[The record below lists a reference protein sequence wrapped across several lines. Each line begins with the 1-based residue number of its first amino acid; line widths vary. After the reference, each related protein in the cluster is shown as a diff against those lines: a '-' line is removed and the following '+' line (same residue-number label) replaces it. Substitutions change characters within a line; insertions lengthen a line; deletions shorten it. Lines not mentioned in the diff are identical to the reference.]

1 VPVLLGT
8 KVAAAVLVHYGDIGR
23 SVKAV
28 LGHASLG
35 VFSEIVVVAN
45 DMSPRPAELA
55 DVRCTWLVPD
65 RNLGFGGGCQL
76 GAAAC
81 VADVYVFFNPH
92 VSIDKDAVEAC
103 VSAFERDDVGIVAPY
118 LYHPGTKDPMVNW
131 KYTYCMRTY
140 SRFVRMPI
148 QVPSKCAASGISMA
162 SLGLIDNDWATGAVI
177 FCRAEVVRDV
187 GWDGSFFLTFEDVDI
202 SLRAKKS
209 GWRVVVVPS
218 AIAYHSGESTREN
231 AISSYYATRN
241 AIWFARRHHSRMIRA
256 MRTIYLSA
264 LLPRIAAADV
274 LGRRRP
280 THAKWAAHGIWHGWL
295 MLPVG
300 SEPLDGEPLV
310 FDRRGIGAST

>member
-1 VPVLLGT
+1 MGT
-8 KVAAAVLVHYGDIGR
+8 KVTAAVLIHYGDVGR

-28 LGHASLG
+28 FGHASLG
-35 VFSEIVVVAN
+35 VFAEIVVVAN

-55 DVRCTWLVPD
+55 DVRCTWLIPD

-81 VADVYVFFNPH
+81 LADVYVFLNPH
-92 VSIDKDAVEAC
+92 VSIDKDAVAAC
-103 VSAFERDDVGIVAPY
+103 VSAFERDDVGIVTPY
-118 LYHPGTKDPMVNW
+118 LYYPGTKDPVVNW

-148 QVPSKCAASGISMA
+148 QVPSERAPSGSSMV
-162 SLGLIDNDWATGAVI
+162 SPELIDNDWATGGVI

-187 GWDGSFFLTFEDVDI
+187 GWDGSFFLSFEDVDI

-218 AIAYHSGESTREN
+218 AIAYHSGESTRER
-231 AISSYYATRN
+231 ATSSYYAMRN
-241 AIWFARRHHSRMIRA
+241 AIWFARRHHGRLIRA

-264 LLPRIAAADV
+264 LLSRIAAADV
-274 LGRRRP
+274 LKGRRP
-280 THAKWAAHGIWHGWL
+280 AHAKWAARGIWHGWL
-295 MLPVG
+295 MLPAG

-310 FDRRGIGAST
+310 SGRRGIGASI

>member
-1 VPVLLGT
+1 MGT
-8 KVAAAVLVHYGDIGR
+8 RVTAAVLIHYGDIGR

-28 LGHASLG
+28 FGHASLG

-55 DVRCTWLVPD
+55 DVRCTWLIPD

-81 VADVYVFFNPH
+81 LADVYVFFNPH

-103 VSAFERDDVGIVAPY
+103 VSAFEHGDVGIVTPY
-118 LYHPGTKDPMVNW
+118 LYHPGTKDPVVDW
-131 KYTYCMRTY
+131 KYTYSMRTY
-140 SRFVRMPI
+140 SRFVRMPV
-148 QVPSKCAASGISMA
+148 QVPSERAPSGSSMV
-162 SLGLIDNDWATGAVI
+162 SPGLIDNDWATGGVI

-187 GWDGSFFLTFEDVDI
+187 GWDGSFFLGFEDVDI

-218 AIAYHSGESTREN
+218 AIAYHSGESTRER
-231 AISSYYATRN
+231 ATSSYYAMRN
-241 AIWFARRHHSRMIRA
+241 AIWFARRHHGKVIRA

-264 LLPRIAAADV
+264 LLSRIAAADV
-274 LGRRRP
+274 LKRRRP
-280 THAKWAAHGIWHGWL
+280 AHAKWAARGIWHGWL
-295 MLPVG
+295 MLPAG

-310 FDRRGIGAST
+310 SGRRGIGVST